1 MISAIV
7 KFIFKIIYAVIA
19 LFNLQLAL
27 FVLLVGALLYFTGT
41 MSTYPVLSSIFQ
53 IALVLSAVYAIV
65 TTLKKTLG
73 LEKKV
78 KKSKGV
84 QIVQQ
89 QKETKKQEQNQSVA
103 TELEKPR
110 YFTVKQN
117 PNYVMAEFSDRYE
130 LYLKSKNGLEKVRTD
145 YKDSGEAR

>member
-78 KKSKGV
+78 KKSKGM
-84 QIVQQ
+84 QTQ
-89 QKETKKQEQNQSVA
+89 
-103 TELEKPR
+103 
-110 YFTVKQN
+110 
-117 PNYVMAEFSDRYE
+117 
-130 LYLKSKNGLEKVRTD
+130 
-145 YKDSGEAR
+145 